1 MTSRSGK
8 LLQWSPRILG
18 ILVCLFLALFSLD
31 AFGPGKTF
39 AQAIADFFIHLTPVL
54 ILLAVVVVAWRWEL
68 VGALV
73 FTGVAMAYAYI
84 ARTHLS
90 WIPIIA
96 GPLLIVGILFFWSW
110 IHRKEFRSAA

>member
-18 ILVCLFLALFSLD
+18 ILVCLFLGLFSLD

-39 AQAIADFFIHLTPVL
+39 AQAIADFAIHLAPAL
-54 ILLAVVVVAWRWEL
+54 ILLAVVVVAWRWEW

-73 FTGVAMAYAYI
+73 FTGGAVGYAFI
-84 ARTHLS
+84 ARTHVS

-110 IHRKEFRSAA
+110 IRRREFRATT

>member
-8 LLQWSPRILG
+8 LLRWSPRIFG
-18 ILVCLFLALFSLD
+18 ILVCLFLGLFSLD
-31 AFGPGKTF
+31 AFEGEKAF
-39 AQAIADFFIHLTPVL
+39 AQAIADFAIHLTPTL
-54 ILLAVVVVAWRWEL
+54 ILLAVVALAWRWEW

-73 FTGVAMAYAYI
+73 FTGVAVGYAYA
-84 ARTHLS
+84 ARTHVS

-110 IHRKEFRSAA
+110 IRRKEFRATT

>member
-1 MTSRSGK
+1 MTSQSGK

-18 ILVCLFLALFSLD
+18 ILVSLFLGLFSLD

-39 AQAIADFFIHLTPVL
+39 AQALGDFTIHLTPAL
-54 ILLAVVVVAWRWEL
+54 ILLAVVVVAWRWEW

-73 FTGVAMAYAYI
+73 FTGVAVGYAYA
-84 ARTHLS
+84 ARTHFS

-110 IHRKEFRSAA
+110 TRRKEFRAAA